1 MRLEISEKEV
11 EDIIFEKQLLEQHDI
26 KCVFRQKNL
35 GVAGIADLIGW
46 DRKNKAWVIIE
57 IKKGTI
63 DAKAYAQAKRYQRSL
78 TGYMKKRVLAQ
89 GRNFIKFEQHK
100 PYIILIG
107 DSMSDELRFLKSL
120 NDDDGYRTSDLD
132 YYTVFKVEP
141 RLNIHWSSTSQL
153 EYNEKFHEEMEDN
166 FEKLEA
172 AAFIREAREE
182 IENGK
187 ENDDEAV

>member
-1 MRLEISEKEV
+1 MKLEISEKEV
-11 EDIIFEKQLLEQHDI
+11 EDIIFEKQLLEYHNI

-46 DRKNKAWVIIE
+46 DRANKVWVIIE

-63 DAKAYAQAKRYQRSL
+63 DAKAYAQAKRYQRWL
-78 TGYMKKRVLAQ
+78 TGYMKKRVIAQ
-89 GRNFIKFEQHK
+89 DRNCIKFEHHK
-100 PYIILIG
+100 PYVLLIG
-107 DSMSDELRFLKSL
+107 DSMSDELRFLKPL

-153 EYNEKFHEEMEDN
+153 EYNEKFHEEMDGN
-166 FEKLEA
+166 FETLEERR
-172 AAFIREAREE
+172 AFLVAAREE
-182 IENGK
+182 IENG
-187 ENDDEAV
+187 EEASNE